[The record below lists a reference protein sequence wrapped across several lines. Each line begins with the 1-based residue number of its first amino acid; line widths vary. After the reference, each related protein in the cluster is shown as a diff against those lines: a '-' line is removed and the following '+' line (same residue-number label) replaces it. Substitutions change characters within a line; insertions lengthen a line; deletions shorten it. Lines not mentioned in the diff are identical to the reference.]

1 MIKYESSIDH
11 PESAPGQEPGHIVS
25 HREAQLG
32 GHVVAKKLPDNGKK
46 QGLSSIPINVETSS
60 VIIKPIVLGNLHQL
74 VNEAGLTVKI

>member
-32 GHVVAKKLPDNGKK
+32 GHVVAKKLPDNGKNH
-46 QGLSSIPINVETSS
+46 GFSSILIISHNQTCSLGEPSS
-60 VIIKPIVLGNLHQL
+60 VG
-74 VNEAGLTVKI
+74 E

>member
-1 MIKYESSIDH
+1 MKAALITLK
-11 PESAPGQEPGHIVS
+11 V
-25 HREAQLG
+25 HRVKNPVTLSLIG
-32 GHVVAKKLPDNGKK
+32 RLNSVAMWWPRSFLTMEKK